1 MPIKI
6 ARDARPQV
14 RTLLFA
20 VALSVL
26 LWFIPFAEV
35 LTYPFRIFVTFIHEG
50 GHALASIFTG
60 NGVDYLLVR
69 MNTSVEMKPLT
80 QGGLF
85 SSLLIS
91 SAGYLGAMLYGAL
104 LLVLIR
110 RSTAAR
116 FVLTGS
122 AGFILVMTLGYG
134 LSSPFTL
141 VSGITLAALLL
152 LAARFA
158 GRRVASFLVSFLAV
172 QCVLNAVFDL
182 KTVFFMS
189 SPFAPEMHSD
199 AMNMAAATGIPAIL
213 WTIVWIA
220 GAFFILSLAL
230 RTYSANRRS
239 PMQEDLPFEDPL
251 DIDSE

>member
-35 LTYPFRIFVTFIHEG
+35 LTYPFRLFVTFIHEG
-50 GHALASIFTG
+50 GHALATVLTG
-60 NGVDYLLVR
+60 N
-69 MNTSVEMKPLT
+69 SVQSLTVHINGSGEVLST
-80 QGGLF
+80 QGGLL
-85 SSLLIS
+85 SGLLIS
-91 SAGYLGAMLYGAL
+91 SAGYLGTMLFGAL

-116 FVLTGS
+116 YVLTGS
-122 AGFILVMTLGYG
+122 AAFILVMTLGYG
-134 LSSPFTL
+134 WNPFTL
-141 VSGITLAALLL
+141 VSGISLAALLL

-158 GRRVASFLVSFLAV
+158 SRRVASFLVSFLAV
-172 QCVLNAVFDL
+172 QCILNAVFDL

-199 AMNMAAATGIPAIL
+199 AVNMANATGIPAL
-213 WTIVWIA
+213 FWTVIWIA
-220 GAFFILSLAL
+220 AAFFILSLAM
-230 RTYSANRRS
+230 RTYAANRS
-239 PMQEDLPFEDPL
+239 TPMQEDLPFEDPL
-251 DIDSE
+251 DTPSE